1 MNSDDILK
9 KINSVYARGQ
19 TKVTLS
25 KATEAVKTN
34 VALKLINENKDKKAL
49 FVVPSAKEVE
59 YLKNTIMTT
68 SKLDIKKY
76 ISNIKF
82 ITYSELKKLPSDD
95 LKNMDIDLLIINE
108 IKSSE
113 KADWKVKIN
122 ELIKY
127 YPKMLLLNMV
137 TDVPKKIKQQVDTDS
152 WEYKYSLAKTYFE
165 KYGNLDAKFKFKTS
179 NGIDYDEN
187 GISLGVWLNTQR
199 QNYKKGKLSKEKI
212 KLLEKLNMRFE
223 TKSYKE
229 KWYSMYLLA
238 KAYFEENGD
247 LEVPPDFKTI
257 NGVDKD
263 ENGYK
268 LGIWIINQR
277 QRNRMNK
284 LPEEKVLL
292 LKNIGMRFERNYK
305 SYDWEEMYKLFL
317 NYYSKNKNISILRNF
332 KTSNGIDKDEDG
344 YHLGSWLSYQRQLY
358 KKGLLSQEKI
368 NLLEELGIIWDVREN
383 INNKKKF
390 CSKYNIP
397 YYGVESIPYNE
408 LYAKTMYL
416 LYNNIPPVVNNKL
429 HPIYNMSNTN
439 MQVTYGVSLEELIEK
454 YKEKKKEK

>member
-34 VALKLINENKDKKAL
+34 VALKLINENKDKKVL

-127 YPKMLLLNMV
+127 YPEMLLLNMV
-137 TDVPKKIKQQVDTDS
+137 TDVPEKIKQQVDTDS

-199 QNYKKGKLSKEKI
+199 QNYKKGI
-212 KLLEKLNMRFE
+212 
-223 TKSYKE
+223 
-229 KWYSMYLLA
+229 
-238 KAYFEENGD
+238 
-247 LEVPPDFKTI
+247 
-257 NGVDKD
+257 
-263 ENGYK
+263 YK
-268 LGIWIINQR
+268 LVFVEI
-277 QRNRMNK
+277 
-284 LPEEKVLL
+284 L
-292 LKNIGMRFERNYK
+292 
-305 SYDWEEMYKLFL
+305 
-317 NYYSKNKNISILRNF
+317 ISILLF
-332 KTSNGIDKDEDG
+332 LCGYQKQSNMVLFI
-344 YHLGSWLSYQRQLY
+344 YIVQVFS
-358 KKGLLSQEKI
+358 LLIVPK
-368 NLLEELGIIWDVREN
+368 
-383 INNKKKF
+383 
-390 CSKYNIP
+390 
-397 YYGVESIPYNE
+397 
-408 LYAKTMYL
+408 
-416 LYNNIPPVVNNKL
+416 
-429 HPIYNMSNTN
+429 
-439 MQVTYGVSLEELIEK
+439 
-454 YKEKKKEK
+454 